1 MPIRAV
7 PRLLIRVLPLA
18 LLLPFLSTS
27 LLAADPPQPSATGTL
42 RTLEG
47 VPLPQ
52 LVLRLEGPSG
62 SQSLVTGPAGRFEIA
77 GLLPGAYSLRVTTPG
92 FQLGGDTQFVI
103 GGPPVELDLV
113 LEAAPIREQV
123 LVSATRNEALRS
135 TLGVS
140 TTVLDRERIAE
151 RESSDLL
158 HLLQEVPGVAV
169 ARAGGLGGQAS
180 AFFRGGESRFVRV
193 LVDGI
198 PANEPGGAFNFG
210 LLVPLE
216 LEQIEVVRGAE
227 SSLYGTDALA
237 GVVELVTRRAGPDEP
252 IGLRAE
258 AEGGS
263 FAWTRFQGATSGRR
277 GKLDWNLGVSRLDTD
292 NQEPNSAFG
301 QTSLATSIGL
311 TLSERTDLRFS
322 LHHDDGDVGTPGQT
336 AFGRPDRDAYFE
348 RSFLASGLSFR
359 HATGRLTHEVRL
371 GWARTD
377 QLSVNPEDSGCYT
390 PTWQGR
396 EGAYPVC
403 DYPNPEGYQNDTER
417 QSLGYRG
424 ELQAGGRHLLSLGA
438 DVERETGELGDRR
451 EDLLSPERTNLGFY
465 LQDRAVLWDRVFLTL
480 GGRVEH
486 NDSFGTAAVPRAA
499 VSWHLGTGAH
509 VTVLRASAG
518 AGIKEPTFYE
528 SFGVSYYAH
537 GNPDLAPERSRSFD
551 LGVEQH
557 LLDGRLRLQAS
568 LFHQIYRDQVT
579 YTVTDPTTF
588 QGSYVNLGKS
598 RARGLEASAEAVPSS
613 WLGLRAEYTY
623 LEGEILEST
632 STDPVMALGAPL
644 LRRPK
649 HQASLAVR
657 LGGPRVSGG
666 AHLFYV
672 GRRSDSDF
680 LGLGLTEN
688 DSYVR
693 LDARL
698 RVRLHRRL
706 DVFAAGENLLD
717 EDYQEVLGYPAL
729 GRSVRVGLRLD
740 TNGRP

>member
-1 MPIRAV
+1 MPKRAV
-7 PRLLIRVLPLA
+7 PRLLIRA
-18 LLLPFLSTS
+18 LLLTLPPFLSVS
-27 LLAADPPQPSATGTL
+27 LAAADETLPSATGILHTH
-42 RTLEG
+42 EG
-47 VPLPQ
+47 APVPQ
-52 LVLRLEGPSG
+52 LVLSLEGPSG
-62 SQSLVTGPAGRFEIA
+62 SRSLVTGPAGRFEVA
-77 GLLPGAYSLRVTTPG
+77 GLAPGAYLVRATTPG
-92 FQLGGDTQFVI
+92 FQLGGTTRFVI
-103 GGPPVELDLV
+103 AGQPVELDLV
-113 LEAAPIREQV
+113 LEPSPIREQV
-123 LVSATRNEALRS
+123 LVSATRSEAVRS

-140 TTVLDRERIAE
+140 ATVLDRDRIAE

-169 ARAGGLGGQAS
+169 SRAGGMGGQAS

-210 LLVPLE
+210 ALVPLE
-216 LEQIEVVRGAE
+216 LERIEVVRGAE

-237 GVVELVTRRAGPDEP
+237 GVIEMVTRRAGRDEP
-252 IGLRAE
+252 LGLRAE

-263 FAWTRFQGATSGRR
+263 FAWTRIQGATSGRR
-277 GKLDWNLGVSRLDTD
+277 GKLDWNLGVQRLDTD
-292 NQEPNSAFG
+292 NQVPNSAFG

-311 TLSERTDLRFS
+311 TLSERTGLRFS
-322 LHHDDGDVGTPGQT
+322 LRHDDGNVGTPGQT
-336 AFGRPDRDAYFE
+336 AFGRPDRDASSE
-348 RSFLASGLSFR
+348 RSFLASGVSFR
-359 HATGRLTHEVRL
+359 HTAQRMTHEIRL
-371 GWARTD
+371 GWALTD

-390 PTWQGR
+390 PAWQGR
-396 EGAYPVC
+396 ESPYPVC
-403 DYPNPEGYQNDTER
+403 DYTNPEGYQNDTQR

-424 ELQAGGRHLLSLGA
+424 ELQAGSRHLLSLGA

-451 EDLLSPERTNLGFY
+451 EDLLSPERTNFGVY
-465 LQDRAVLWDRVFLTL
+465 LQDRAVLGDRVFFTL

-499 VSWHLGTGAH
+499 VAWHLGTGPHA
-509 VTVLRASAG
+509 TVLRASAG

-528 SFGVSYYAH
+528 SFGVSYYAR

-568 LFHQIYRDQVT
+568 FFHQEYRDQVT

-598 RARGLEASAEAVPSS
+598 RARGMEASAEAAPSP

-623 LEGEILEST
+623 LEGEILESE
-632 STDPVMALGAPL
+632 SSDPVMAEGAPL

-672 GRRSDSDF
+672 GRRADSDF

-688 DSYVR
+688 GSYVR

-729 GRSVRVGLRLD
+729 GRSVRAGLRLD
-740 TNGRP
+740 TSGRP